1 MNKREINEFI
11 ERMEELGDTWEPED
25 VKRVFGDDSLEDALQ
40 KRRAQ
45 LEMFGGILGTIL
57 NH

>member
-1 MNKREINEFI
+1 MNKHEVNEFI

-25 VKRVFGDDSLEDALQ
+25 VMRVFGDESLEDAIQ

-45 LEMFGGILGTIL
+45 LDTFGGILGTIL
-57 NH
+57 NR